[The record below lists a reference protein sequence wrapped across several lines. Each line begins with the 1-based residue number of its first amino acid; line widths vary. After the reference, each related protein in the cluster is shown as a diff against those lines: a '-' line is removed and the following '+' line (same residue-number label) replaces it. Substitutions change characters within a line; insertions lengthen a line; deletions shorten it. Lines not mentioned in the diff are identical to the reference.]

1 MQSEIFRRIIVV
13 VAALLGAAGVAA
25 AAGATHSGD
34 QALLGPLSL
43 VALTHAPALLALAT
57 YQPAFR
63 FQPQAMVIIAFG
75 AILFSIDLAVRH
87 FTGAPFFPH
96 AAPIGGTALIAGW
109 LVLAVSAAIGRQ
121 QPTST

>member
-1 MQSEIFRRIIVV
+1 MSPEIFRRIVV
-13 VAALLGAAGVAA
+13 IVAALLGAAGVAA

-34 QALLGPLSL
+34 QALLGPLAL
-43 VALTHAPALLALAT
+43 IALTHAPVLIALAAF
-57 YQPAFR
+57 QPAYR
-63 FQPQAMVIIAFG
+63 FLPHAIVIIAFG

-109 LVLAVSAAIGRQ
+109 LVLGASAVIGRR
-121 QPTST
+121 

>member
-1 MQSEIFRRIIVV
+1 MSSETFTRIIVV

-34 QALLGPLSL
+34 QALLGPLAL
-43 VALTHAPALLALAT
+43 VALTQAPALLALAAF
-57 YQPAFR
+57 QPPYR
-63 FQPQAMVIIAFG
+63 FQPHAMVIIAFG

-87 FTGAPFFPH
+87 FTGAPFFAH

-109 LVLAVSAAIGRQ
+109 LVLAVSVAIGQR
-121 QPTST
+121 